1 MECIL
6 KDYYVIFE
14 RLNSQPRW
22 WQRLTDKDF
31 AHVYTVYAD
40 GNKTVLINMGT
51 RYMIVEVLNKPITQ
65 FIPEI
70 IRADA
75 SVILKYQARY
85 SYHYLTVIRCG
96 LNCVGITKALLN
108 IKGLIFTPKQ
118 LYNRLRDN
126 SQIIHEAIYG

>member
-1 MECIL
+1 MERLL
-6 KDYYVIFE
+6 KDYYLIFE
-14 RLNSQPRW
+14 RLNTPPKW
-22 WQRLTDKDF
+22 WQRFIDKDF
-31 AHVYTVYAD
+31 AHVYAVYPE

-51 RYMIVEVLNKPITQ
+51 RYMIVEVLDKPITQ
-65 FIPEI
+65 FLPEV

-75 SVILKYQARY
+75 SVILKTTARY
-85 SYHYLTVIRCG
+85 SYHYLTVVRCG

-118 LYNRLRDN
+118 LYNRLRAN